1 MSIEAALF
9 GTLGRDA
16 ESKTSKTGKP
26 YLRLNVAVESG
37 DATQWVSVMAFDP
50 RAIESAAG
58 FVKGARVYIEGKI
71 SLSEWTSP
79 DGTTRH
85 GLSLM
90 SWHCRLSAIGR
101 AKPKREQAKHENPKL
116 VAAQTAADGSPFN
129 DEIPFAPEW
138 R

>member
-1 MSIEAALF
+1 MSAIEAALF

-26 YLRLNVAVESG
+26 YLRLSVAVESG

-58 FVKGARVYIEGKI
+58 FVKGSRVYVEGKL

-79 DGTTRH
+79 DGTTRQ

-101 AKPKREQAKHENPKL
+101 AKPKREKPKS
-116 VAAQTAADGSPFN
+116 AAPQSAQSGAPF
-129 DEIPFAPEW
+129 DDDVSSLPF
-138 R
+138 